1 MVSLSL
7 FSTSTKQEFIMYQL
21 TVQDMTC
28 QGCAAAITRAIN
40 AVDKHA
46 QIRAFPAT
54 RKVEVTSTLSGEQ
67 LLSLL
72 NDAGYPA
79 QLENNHS

>member
-1 MVSLSL
+1 MHR
-7 FSTSTKQEFIMYQL
+7 F

-40 AVDKHA
+40 SADKLA
-46 QIRAFPAT
+46 QVKAFPAI
-54 RKVEVTSTLSGEQ
+54 RRVEIESTLSSEQ

-72 NDAGYPA
+72 SDAGYPA

>member
-1 MVSLSL
+1 
-7 FSTSTKQEFIMYQL
+7 MYQF

-40 AVDKHA
+40 AVDKQA
-46 QIRAFPAT
+46 QVRAFPAI
-54 RKVEVTSTLSGEQ
+54 RKVEVASTLSGEQ
-67 LLSLL
+67 LLSLF

-79 QLENNHS
+79 QLEINHS

>member
-1 MVSLSL
+1 
-7 FSTSTKQEFIMYQL
+7 MYRF

-40 AVDKHA
+40 NADKLA
-46 QIRAFPAT
+46 QVKAFPAI
-54 RKVEVTSTLSGEQ
+54 RRVEAALSSEQ

-72 NDAGYPA
+72 SDAGYPA
-79 QLENNHS
+79 QLETTHS

>member
-1 MVSLSL
+1 
-7 FSTSTKQEFIMYQL
+7 MYRF

-40 AVDKHA
+40 GVDKLA
-46 QIRAFPAT
+46 QVKAFPAI
-54 RKVEVTSTLSGEQ
+54 RRVDVESALSSEQ

-72 NDAGYPA
+72 SDAGYPA
-79 QLENNHS
+79 QLDTNHL

>member
-1 MVSLSL
+1 
-7 FSTSTKQEFIMYQL
+7 MYRF

-40 AVDKHA
+40 SADKLA
-46 QIRAFPAT
+46 RVKAYPAIR
-54 RKVEVTSTLSGEQ
+54 RVEVESALSSGQ

-72 NDAGYPA
+72 GEAGYPA
-79 QLENNHS
+79 QLESNHS

>member
-1 MVSLSL
+1 
-7 FSTSTKQEFIMYQL
+7 MYRF

-40 AVDKHA
+40 NADKLA
-46 QIRAFPAT
+46 QVKAFPAI
-54 RKVEVTSTLSGEQ
+54 RRVEVESALSSEQ

-72 NDAGYPA
+72 CVAGYPA
-79 QLENNHS
+79 QLETTHS

>member
-1 MVSLSL
+1 
-7 FSTSTKQEFIMYQL
+7 MYQF

-40 AVDKHA
+40 GVDKVA
-46 QIRAFPAT
+46 QVKAFPAI
-54 RKVEVTSTLSGEQ
+54 RKVEVVSDLSSEQ

-72 NDAGYPA
+72 SDAGYPA
-79 QLENNHS
+79 QLETNHS

>member
-1 MVSLSL
+1 
-7 FSTSTKQEFIMYQL
+7 MYRF

-40 AVDKHA
+40 GVDKVA
-46 QIRAFPAT
+46 QVKAFPAI
-54 RKVEVTSTLSGEQ
+54 RKVEVVSDLSSEQ

-72 NDAGYPA
+72 SDAGYPA
-79 QLENNHS
+79 QLETNHS